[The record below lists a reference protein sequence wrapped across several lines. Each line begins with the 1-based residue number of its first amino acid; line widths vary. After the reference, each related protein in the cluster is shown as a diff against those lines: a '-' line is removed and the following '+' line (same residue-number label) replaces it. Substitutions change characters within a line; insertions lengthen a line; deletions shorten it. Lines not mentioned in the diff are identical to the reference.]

1 LVSIVSVP
9 PLVPAVEDDALGA
22 EDPVDGP
29 GADEEPPG
37 EALLPPL
44 LPPPQAASAT
54 AATEASAAP
63 RSAIL
68 TFTIILLMY
77 SELVLWQPSDTSPG

>member
-9 PLVPAVEDDALGA
+9 PLVPAVAAAEPDEDELPEGA
-22 EDPVDGP
+22 APDEAGDP
-29 GADEEPPG
+29 EE
-37 EALLPPL
+37 AVPPL
-44 LPPPQAASAT
+44 LPPPQAASVT

-68 TFTIILLMY
+68 TFTIVLLLY
-77 SELVLWQPSDTSPG
+77 SELVLWQPSETSPG